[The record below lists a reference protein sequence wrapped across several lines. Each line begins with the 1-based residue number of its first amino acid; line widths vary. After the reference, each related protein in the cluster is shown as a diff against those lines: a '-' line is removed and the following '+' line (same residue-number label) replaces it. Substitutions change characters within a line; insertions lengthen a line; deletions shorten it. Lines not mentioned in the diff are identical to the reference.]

1 MLTGI
6 KNTFGKIIVLLIIC
20 STFFFQACEPEYCA
34 SCYDYTLI
42 IRDKTIYICADNLD
56 DLYWLMD
63 ESEYMGYECEEDW

>member
-1 MLTGI
+1 MKIRKYLTRLSA
-6 KNTFGKIIVLLIIC
+6 FLLIL
-20 STFFFQACEPEYCA
+20 STLAIYSCEPEYCA

-42 IRDKTIYICADNLD
+42 IRNKTIYICADNLD